1 MVKTKIA
8 ALLALPLLLASCSRG
23 LEFKW
28 QKFYVDGH
36 RTGVGVPTAD
46 NPEKALGVVENGVY
60 KAPNGKV
67 FNSGATPKVAS
78 LLIGV
83 QPQMARLKEVVAY
96 APEAMVRQRPE
107 CALFN
112 FVADRLAAD
121 VQEAVGRRVDV
132 GITNTGGIRVD
143 LPAGDILLDE
153 VVSMLPFKNYLTYL
167 ELKGSDLRAAF
178 EYMASTR
185 PQCVS
190 GARLVIKGGK
200 LISAEVGGKPL
211 DDSAVYGV
219 GTIDFLLDGG
229 DGFKLARNARKM
241 IITDKKIGDVIL
253 RDIRKLTAEGKP
265 LQYHVDGRITVEE

>member
-1 MVKTKIA
+1 MVKAEIA

-28 QKFYVDGH
+28 QKYYVDGH

-60 KAPNGKV
+60 KAPNGRV
-67 FNSGATPKVAS
+67 FNAGATPEVAS

-96 APEAMVRQRPE
+96 APEAMARQRPE

-178 EYMASTR
+178 EYMAS
-185 PQCVS
+185 
-190 GARLVIKGGK
+190 
-200 LISAEVGGKPL
+200 
-211 DDSAVYGV
+211 AVYGV